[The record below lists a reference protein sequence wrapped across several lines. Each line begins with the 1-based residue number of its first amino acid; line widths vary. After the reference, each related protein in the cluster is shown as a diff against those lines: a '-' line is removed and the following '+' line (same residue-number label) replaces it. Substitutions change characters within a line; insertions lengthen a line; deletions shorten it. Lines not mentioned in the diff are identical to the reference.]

1 MECWQR
7 HTKELVKLAYKQ
19 LFEDEGKEDKPAFQ
33 QALKFRR

>member
-19 LFEDEGKEDKPAFQ
+19 LFEE
-33 QALKFRR
+33 RRKGRQTGLATSP